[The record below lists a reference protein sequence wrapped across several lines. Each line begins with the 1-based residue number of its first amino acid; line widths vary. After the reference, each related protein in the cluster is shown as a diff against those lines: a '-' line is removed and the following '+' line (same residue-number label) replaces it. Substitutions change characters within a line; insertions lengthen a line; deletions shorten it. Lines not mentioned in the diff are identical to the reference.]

1 MTSQIKRQ
9 KLYKNHEKSVK
20 QILLDIQNKMQF
32 NNDNDVLSNDTF
44 LKETKINNKYKLKQ
58 KSIQK
63 MSGSKGKGQMSD
75 LVIKVKSCI

>member
-32 NNDNDVLSNDTF
+32 NNDNDELSNDTF
-44 LKETKINNKYKLKQ
+44 
-58 KSIQK
+58 
-63 MSGSKGKGQMSD
+63 
-75 LVIKVKSCI
+75 